1 MSKKLKGI
9 GASEGI
15 AVAKALVL
23 AEEHINIQDT
33 KISDTKAEITKLEN
47 AIAVSVEELDHLRQT
62 TEVKLGA
69 EKAAI
74 FEAHKEI
81 ASDPAVKDEYI
92 AMINDDQSNA
102 EFAVQTIS
110 NKYYQMF
117 AEMDDPYFKERCADI
132 KDVASRIIKHLMGIK
147 IIDLS
152 TIKEEVI
159 IVAEDLTPSQT
170 AQLDKKFVKGF
181 ATNIGGRTSHA
192 AIMAR
197 SLEIPAVLG
206 LKTITQ
212 DVKDGEVFALDGTN
226 GIVELDLDQT
236 TIDSYLAEAQ
246 KFAAFKEELKKFKN
260 QVSKT
265 KDGQTKLIEANIGSP
280 ADIDG
285 VLESGAEGIG
295 LFRSEFL
302 YMDNDHFPTEEEQF
316 VAYKKVVEAMNKQ
329 LVVIRTLDIGGDKKL
344 SYYEFPH
351 EMNPFLGYRAIRF
364 TLDKKEVFR
373 DQIRALLRASA
384 FGELGIMFPM
394 IATVDEFK
402 DAKAFVEQCKKEL
415 DSENIKYDKNVQ
427 IGMMVEI
434 PAAAVNA
441 DKFAKHADFFSI
453 GTNDLVQYSMAADRM
468 SEKVAYLYQPTNPSL
483 LRLIKMT
490 IDGGHT
496 KKRWVGMC
504 GEMAGDVQ
512 AIPLLIGLG
521 LDAFSM
527 SASSVLRA
535 RQLMSKIDLKDAQD
549 LANQAL
555 ELETNEEVLALV
567 DAFLA
572 KIDH

>member
-1 MSKKLKGI
+1 MNKKIKGI

-23 AEEHINIQDT
+23 VEEHINIEQ
-33 KISDTKAEITKLEN
+33 KQVSDIKAEIEKLEN
-47 AIAVSVEELDHLRQT
+47 AISISVEELESLRQS
-62 TEVKLGA
+62 TEKKLGE

-74 FEAHKEI
+74 FEAHKDI
-81 ASDPAVKDEYI
+81 AADPAMKDEYLE
-92 AMINDDQSNA
+92 MINSQKVNA
-102 EFAVQTIS
+102 EFAVHTIA
-110 NKYYQMF
+110 NNYYSMF
-117 AEMDDPYFKERCADI
+117 MEMDDPYFKERSADI
-132 KDVASRIIKHLMGIK
+132 KDVSSRIIKHLMGIK
-147 IIDLS
+147 IVDLT

-206 LKTITQ
+206 LKTITS
-212 DVKDGEVFALDGTN
+212 DVKDGEVFALDGTH
-226 GIVELDLDQT
+226 GIVELGLDQKI
-236 TIDSYLAEAQ
+236 IDQYQVQAEQ
-246 KFAAFKEELKKFKN
+246 FIAFKNELKKFKD
-260 QVSKT
+260 VPTKT
-265 KDGQTKLIEANIGSP
+265 KDGQEKLIEANIGSP
-280 ADIDG
+280 TDVEG
-285 VLESGAEGIG
+285 VIENGGEGIG

-316 VAYKKVVEAMNKQ
+316 VAYKNVVESMNNKVVI
-329 LVVIRTLDIGGDKKL
+329 IRTLDIGGDKKL
-344 SYYEFPH
+344 SYFEFPH

-364 TLDKKEVFR
+364 SLDKKEIFR
-373 DQIRALLRASA
+373 DQIRALLRASV
-384 FGELGIMFPM
+384 FGQLGIMFPM

-402 DAKAFVEQCKKEL
+402 DAKAFVETCKKEL
-415 DSENIKYDKNVQ
+415 DKENIAYDKNVQ
-427 IGMMVEI
+427 VGMMVEI

-441 DKFAKHADFFSI
+441 DQFAKYADFFSI

-490 IDGGHT
+490 IDGGHAQN
-496 KKRWVGMC
+496 RWVGMC

-512 AIPLLIGLG
+512 SIPLLMGLG

-527 SASSVLRA
+527 SASSMLRA
-535 RQLMSKIDLKDAQD
+535 RQLMSQIDMKDAEK
-549 LANQAL
+549 LANKAL
-555 ELETNEEVLALV
+555 QLETDEQVLALV
-567 DAFLA
+567 DEFLNNL
-572 KIDH
+572 K